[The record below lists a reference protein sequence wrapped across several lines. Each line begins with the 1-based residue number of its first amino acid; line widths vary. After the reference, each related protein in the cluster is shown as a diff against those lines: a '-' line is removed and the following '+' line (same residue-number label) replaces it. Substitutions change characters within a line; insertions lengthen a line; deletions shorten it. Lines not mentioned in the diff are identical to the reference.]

1 MIKEKKFFTILS
13 RTDLL
18 LFFLIFPIISFI
30 ILFKK
35 NSLEMSEK
43 FKINKKNLITSI
55 LLFLIASFSLINN
68 YGTENTFIYFEF

>member
-1 MIKEKKFFTILS
+1 
-13 RTDLL
+13 
-18 LFFLIFPIISFI
+18 
-30 ILFKK
+30 
-35 NSLEMSEK
+35 MSEK